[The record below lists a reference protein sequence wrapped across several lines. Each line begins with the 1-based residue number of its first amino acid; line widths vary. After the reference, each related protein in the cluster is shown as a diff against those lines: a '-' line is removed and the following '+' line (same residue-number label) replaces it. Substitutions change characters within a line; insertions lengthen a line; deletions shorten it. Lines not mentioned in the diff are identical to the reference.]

1 MQIFRT
7 HNIPTEALEEILNYI
22 KFTSLLAIEKGRHDG
37 LQIEQRV
44 CTFCPDRIEDEAHFL
59 FQCPTYQVLRERY
72 LEPVIENIRGFEFFP
87 IDFKV
92 KAIMSEMKYGTCK
105 FIAEATDLREF
116 LISKPKVLD

>member
-1 MQIFRT
+1 MDVKNVSIRQKVSKFRLSN
-7 HNIPTEALEEILNYI
+7 HR
-22 KFTSLLAIEKGRHDG
+22 LAIEKGRHEG

-59 FQCPTYQVLRERY
+59 FQCPTYQILRERY